1 MVRVTAPAERE
12 DETDQS
18 ETGTEETTS
27 ESEIKS
33 IEEKAKTAITQ
44 LWARYRPAILDRLSV
59 VEAAAVE
66 LLKGS
71 NDGESRRKAEG
82 EAHKLAGSLGTF
94 GFADASRDAREIEV
108 LLQSVHLDA
117 TQTVRLSEL
126 AVNLRTQLEKEQTRS
141 SEVRTDEK
149 PMMTSTQTSIPS
161 GESPAI
167 QGLRGLS
174 VDVVLVDDDEVL
186 SGLLLHTLETQG
198 YQTEWIA
205 DGQVA
210 ADKLRGPTPTVKAR
224 IVVLD
229 VNLPSLDGISVL
241 RELSRTGALKET
253 KVIMLT
259 VRSSEPEVLST
270 LHLGAFD
277 HVAKPVSVPVLMQ
290 RIKRALES

>member
-1 MVRVTAPAERE
+1 MESA
-12 DETDQS
+12 
-18 ETGTEETTS
+18 TG
-27 ESEIKS
+27 S
-33 IEEKAKTAITQ
+33 IEEKTKTAIAQ
-44 LWARYRPAILDRLSV
+44 LWVRYRAPILNRLSV

-66 LLKGS
+66 LLNGPI
-71 NDGESRRKAEG
+71 DEELRRKAEG

-94 GFADASRDAREIEV
+94 GFADASVDAREMEI
-108 LLQSVHLDA
+108 LLQSAHLDA

-126 AVNLRTQLEKEQTRS
+126 VVDLRSQLEREQEESPENLVSERS
-141 SEVRTDEK
+141 KVV
-149 PMMTSTQTSIPS
+149 STQTSTPRV
-161 GESPAI
+161 ELPVT
-167 QGLRGLS
+167 QDLRGLS

-186 SGLLLHTLETQG
+186 SGLLLHTLKSQG
-198 YQTEWIA
+198 YRTEWIA

-210 ADKLRGPTPTVKAR
+210 ADKLRGPTPTVKSR

-270 LHLGAFD
+270 LQLGAFD

>member
-1 MVRVTAPAERE
+1 LVRVTAPAERE

-18 ETGTEETTS
+18 ETGIEETTS

-33 IEEKAKTAITQ
+33 IEEKAKIAITR
-44 LWARYRPAILDRLSV
+44 LWARYKPAILDRLSV

-71 NDGESRRKAEG
+71 IDGELRRKAEG

-94 GFADASRDAREIEV
+94 GFPDASRDAHEIEV
-108 LLQSVHLDA
+108 LLQSGHLDA

-126 AVNLRTQLEKEQTRS
+126 AVNLRTQLEKEQTKRS
-141 SEVRTDEK
+141 DVHTDEK
-149 PMMTSTQTSIPS
+149 PMMPSTQTSIPS
-161 GESPAI
+161 GESPAT

-186 SGLLLHTLETQG
+186 SGLLLHTLKTQG

-270 LHLGAFD
+270 LQLGAFD

-290 RIKRALES
+290 RIKRALGS

>member
-1 MVRVTAPAERE
+1 MES
-12 DETDQS
+12 Q
-18 ETGTEETTS
+18 TE
-27 ESEIKS
+27 S
-33 IEEKAKTAITQ
+33 IEEKAKTAIAQ
-44 LWARYRPAILDRLSV
+44 LWVRYRPPILNRLSV

-66 LLKGS
+66 LLKGPI
-71 NDGESRRKAEG
+71 DEELRRKAEG

-94 GFADASRDAREIEV
+94 GFADASVDAREMEI
-108 LLQSVHLDA
+108 LLQSARLDA

-126 AVNLRTQLEKEQTRS
+126 VVGLRSQLEKEQEETPENLISERS
-141 SEVRTDEK
+141 KIVSTE
-149 PMMTSTQTSIPS
+149 TSTPS
-161 GESPAI
+161 VELLAT
-167 QGLRGLS
+167 QGLREMS

-186 SGLLLHTLETQG
+186 SGLLLYSMKTQG
-198 YQTEWIA
+198 YRTEWIA

-210 ADKLRGPTPTVKAR
+210 ADKLRGPTPNMKAR
-224 IVVLD
+224 VVVLD

-241 RELSRTGALKET
+241 RELARSGTLKET

-270 LHLGAFD
+270 LQLGAFD